1 VQTLWLKLSGY
12 IQVSTFKRGNYS
24 RKAKIYATSA
34 SCSVAVGG
42 TVASSAVAGGGT
54 EAVVNGVA
62 EVGAKEAAEAAEGE
76 IIDTMAGVNFFA
88 FSKKGFNSDR
98 VRP

>member
-1 VQTLWLKLSGY
+1 M
-12 IQVSTFKRGNYS
+12 
-24 RKAKIYATSA
+24 
-34 SCSVAVGG
+34 GG
-42 TVASSAVAGGGT
+42 TVESLVVAGGGT
-54 EAVVNGVA
+54 EAVVNGIV
-62 EVGAKEAAEAAEGE
+62 EVGTKEAAEAAEGE

>member
-1 VQTLWLKLSGY
+1 VQTLWLKFSGC
-12 IQVSTFKRGNYS
+12 IKVSTFKRGNY
-24 RKAKIYATSA
+24 RREAKIYATSA

-42 TVASSAVAGGGT
+42 MVASSAVAGGGA
-54 EAVVNGVA
+54 EAVITGIA
-62 EVGAKEAAEAAEGE
+62 EVGAKEATEATEGE
-76 IIDTMAGVNFFA
+76 IIDTIAGVNFFA

>member
-1 VQTLWLKLSGY
+1 MQTLWLKFSGC

-42 TVASSAVAGGGT
+42 TVALSAVAGGGA
-54 EAVVNGVA
+54 EVVVNGIA
-62 EVGAKEAAEAAEGE
+62 EVGAKEATAAAEGE
-76 IIDTMAGVNFFA
+76 IIDIMAGVNFFA
-88 FSKKGFNSDR
+88 FSKKGFNSDW

>member
-1 VQTLWLKLSGY
+1 LGCIRLK
-12 IQVSTFKRGNYS
+12 VSTFKRENYS
-24 RKAKIYATSA
+24 REAKIYATSA

-42 TVASSAVAGGGT
+42 TVASSAVAGGGA
-54 EAVVNGVA
+54 EAVVTGVA